1 MAGLVGGGM
10 VGGMTGTTTALFT
23 TTTLTSPTAEF
34 SSITTTSTAA
44 ADFMAAD
51 FTAGHRPEDS
61 AALSMDSRHLMG
73 RLAPTPVHSA
83 ASTMEASRGVFPP
96 AGSRASVEV
105 PTAVEAFMA
114 EEATAAEATGNS
126 VQYCRRKR

>member
-1 MAGLVGGGM
+1 MEGLAGGGM

-23 TTTLTSPTAEF
+23 TTTPTSPTAEF

-44 ADFMAAD
+44 ADFMA
-51 FTAGHRPEDS
+51 GHPPEDS

-96 AGSRASVEV
+96 VGSRASVGA
-105 PTAVEAFMA
+105 TAVEAFME
-114 EEATAAEATGNS
+114 EEATVAEATGSS
-126 VQYCRRKR
+126 VQYRRRKG